1 MTLGGDLMALGAA
14 GMFAVYLSI
23 GSELRA
29 WMPLF
34 LYAVPVRSLLPL
46 CRLQQQPSLT
56 RVCAR

>member
-14 GMFAVYLSI
+14 AMFAVYLSI

-34 LYAVPVRSLLPL
+34 LYAVPVRSLLL
-46 CRLQQQPSLT
+46 SARSSCRAD
-56 RVCAR
+56 ARARAR